1 MRGPLVGTGFW
12 QLSTNILINY
22 TNKYKILIM
31 NKKIFFIL
39 LFSFSSIGCG
49 ISGEIIPEW
58 HDHSY
63 QGQFKFT
70 QDSHA
75 IITLRSE
82 ETAHDS
88 PIVSTH
94 RIDNIKKFPIPFSIP
109 FPDNTDTKKLRI
121 SAKVISGKGDEA
133 IVGDFVTE
141 EVTPV
146 NRWSSTTIKV
156 VGLESCKAPHKGG
169 FCSSTPKKP

>member
-1 MRGPLVGTGFW
+1 MGAATFDRYYNL
-12 QLSTNILINY
+12 
-22 TNKYKILIM
+22 KIKSLIM
-31 NKKIFFIL
+31 KKKIFFIL
-39 LFSFSSIGCG
+39 LFSFSSIGCS
-49 ISGEIIPEW
+49 ISGKIVPEW

-63 QGQFKFT
+63 QGQFEFT

-94 RIDNIKKFPIPFSIP
+94 RIDNIKEFPIPFSIP
-109 FPDNTDTKKLRI
+109 LPGSTDIEKLRI
-121 SAKVISGKGDEA
+121 SAKVISGKNDDTVE
-133 IVGDFVTE
+133 GDFVTE

-146 NRWSSTTIKV
+146 NRWSSTIVKV
-156 VGLESCKAPHKGG
+156 VGLESCNAPNSGG